1 MLNYHYYLKF
11 CANGASILSTK
22 RNPSGVMG
30 PLGVLLVHHLSSVF
44 VVRPF
49 KHTFCDCGVGL
60 MVGCV
65 VGTSLGSDDVDIT
78 SLDASMLERC

>member
-1 MLNYHYYLKF
+1 MYNHSIQFNYHYYLKF
-11 CANGASILSTK
+11 CATGASILSTK
-22 RNPSGVMG
+22 RNPSRVME

-60 MVGCV
+60 ITYEVGYMGGRMCGRYIAWV
-65 VGTSLGSDDVDIT
+65 
-78 SLDASMLERC
+78 R